1 MALVYNWFLD
11 SECDFRLVVHA
22 DGDVG
27 AGGLLLDPLWPRAN
41 DFRRE
46 VVHPIA
52 DGALPDEAA
61 VALLLG
67 VVGGHVDAGVVAEG
81 VNVKVSFKLWDL
93 ESRIR
98 II

>member
-1 MALVYNWFLD
+1 
-11 SECDFRLVVHA
+11 
-22 DGDVG
+22 
-27 AGGLLLDPLWPRAN
+27 
-41 DFRRE
+41 

-81 VNVKVSFKLWDL
+81 VNVKVSFKL
-93 ESRIR
+93 
-98 II
+98 